1 MSDVIAFIFARSG
14 SKGLANKNIRNF
26 AGKPLIAWSIEHA
39 KSVSRIRR
47 IIVSTDSEE
56 IASIAKEY
64 GAEVPFL
71 RPKELATDESPE
83 WLSWQHALNF
93 VIREENKLPDVMI
106 SLPVTAPLR
115 KPLDVDNCLDCFYLN
130 KADVVVTVTDAHRSP
145 YFNMIKLRNNGLVEL
160 VIKAQKNIKRRQ
172 DAPLVF
178 DMTTVAYVAKPKF
191 VLDNNSLFSGNVYS
205 VNIPVERS
213 IDIDTLFD
221 FEIAEFLFQRYKA

>member
-93 VIREENKLPDVMI
+93 VLSEEKKLPEVMV

-115 KPLDVDNCLDCFYLN
+115 YTLDVDNCLDSFYLN
-130 KADVVVTVTDAHRSP
+130 KADVVVTVTDSHRSP
-145 YFNMIKLRNNGLVEL
+145 YFNMIKLNKNGSVEL
-160 VIKAQKNIKRRQ
+160 VINNNNNINRRQ
-172 DAPLVF
+172 DAPVVF
-178 DMTTVAYVAKPKF
+178 DMTTIAYVANPKF
-191 VLDNNSLFSGNVYS
+191 VIDNNSIFSGAVYS

-213 IDIDTLFD
+213 IDIDTLLD
-221 FEIAEFLFQRYKA
+221 FEIAEYLFLKRKL